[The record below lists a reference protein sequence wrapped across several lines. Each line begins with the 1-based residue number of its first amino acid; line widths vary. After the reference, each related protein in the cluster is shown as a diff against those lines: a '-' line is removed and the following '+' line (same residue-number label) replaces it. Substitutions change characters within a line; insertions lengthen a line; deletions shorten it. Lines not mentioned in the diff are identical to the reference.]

1 MAYKFQRGDA
11 TYSGSLTIDE
21 DLSVTEAITG
31 TTSITAGTSFI
42 IGSADLNET
51 DMEKLD
57 GITNGTAAASKA
69 VVLDGSKN
77 IATLGTVGCGAI
89 TSTGASSFG
98 SISSVAAITAT
109 GVLSSSAQISGSS
122 FWGDGAGLTGIS
134 SDNVDV
140 GDSSANSEFRLVG
153 VAASGDGVSLV
164 CMDTADDLITMNA
177 STGKL
182 TLAGPGIAIGSAD
195 ITEAEF
201 EFLDGASAGTVVNSR
216 AVVYSAAGKVQ
227 GTTFLGPDDVTI
239 GGATVNDMITIASD
253 EVTFKD
259 GNYKVNVASHD
270 GASYGL
276 ELAGTL
282 VTSTAAELNLIDGS
296 GAGSVVNS
304 KAVIYD
310 GGGYVNATQLSS
322 SFGITGSALTLAGT
336 AVTSTAAELNLVD
349 GSSAGTVVN
358 SKAVIYSAAGVVQG
372 TDFKGPDG
380 FDIGNASVTDMIKL
394 NAAEVVFKDG
404 NLTVDIASAD
414 AASYGLKLAGT
425 LITSTAAELN
435 LIDGSSAGTVVNSKA
450 AIYDGGGHLNAT
462 QLSSSFGIS
471 GSALTLGGTAVGASA
486 NDLNLAQ
493 GMAQSTGT
501 AIGSAFIALDED
513 KSVTGIQN
521 LTASYFSGNGS
532 GITNIDVS
540 NLDAAG
546 SNTQLQFNQ
555 NGEFAGDSGLVYD
568 GSGSLDLVDFAAGS
582 IGLKLGGVLVSATA
596 AELNYV
602 DIATLGTAAASKAL
616 TIKGDSTWT
625 VAGMTCADIGTV
637 TTIDLNGGTIDG
649 ATIGVSSAAVV
660 TASYLAVNG
669 NVDLGNG
676 SDVINV
682 NGRLD
687 FGEGASANL
696 QHISNN
702 DTLAEGDFYNIVSGS
717 GAVTVTLPGNSGL
730 TDGTIFYIKR
740 GYGMTNDVTIAV
752 ADDAAE
758 MLDGESSIVLESAL
772 AAVQLFWDSTAANWN
787 VF

>member
-122 FWGDGAGLTGIS
+122 FWGDGSGLTGIS

-450 AIYDGGGHLNAT
+450 AIYDGGGHLNGT

-501 AIGSAFIALDED
+501 ALGSAFIALDED

-669 NVDLGNG
+669 NVDLGDG
-676 SDVINV
+676 SDIINV

-687 FGEGASANL
+687 FGGGASANM
-696 QHISNN
+696 QHVSNN

-740 GYGMTNDVTIAV
+740 GYGMTNDVTVAV

>member
-1 MAYKFQRGDA
+1 M
-11 TYSGSLTIDE
+11 
-21 DLSVTEAITG
+21 
-31 TTSITAGTSFI
+31 AGTLVTST
-42 IGSADLNET
+42 AAELNYVDVT
-51 DMEKLD
+51 A
-57 GITNGTAAASKA
+57 GTAAASKA
-69 VVLDGSKN
+69 MVLDADKG
-77 IATLGTVGCGAI
+77 I
-89 TSTGASSFG
+89 
-98 SISSVAAITAT
+98 T
-109 GVLSSSAQISGSS
+109 GVST
-122 FWGDGAGLTGIS
+122 LTAS
-134 SDNVDV
+134 Y
-140 GDSSANSEFRLVG
+140 F
-153 VAASGDGVSLV
+153 SGDGSGLTNVGTPQGSNTQVQFNQNGEFAGDSGLVYDGSGSL
-164 CMDTADDLITMNA
+164 DLV
-177 STGKL
+177 
-182 TLAGPGIAIGSAD
+182 
-195 ITEAEF
+195 EF
-201 EFLDGASAGTVVNSR
+201 
-216 AVVYSAAGKVQ
+216 AAGS
-227 GTTFLGPDDVTI
+227 I
-239 GGATVNDMITIASD
+239 GL
-253 EVTFKD
+253 K
-259 GNYKVNVASHD
+259 
-270 GASYGL
+270 
-276 ELAGTL
+276 LAGTL
-282 VTSTAAELNLIDGS
+282 VTSTAAELNLLD
-296 GAGSVVNS
+296 
-304 KAVIYD
+304 
-310 GGGYVNATQLSS
+310 
-322 SFGITGSALTLAGT
+322 
-336 AVTSTAAELNLVD
+336 TAA
-349 GSSAGTVVN
+349 AGTVVN

-450 AIYDGGGHLNAT
+450 AIYDGGGHLNGT

-501 AIGSAFIALDED
+501 ALGSAFIALDED

-568 GSGSLDLVDFAAGS
+568 GSGSLDLVEFAAGS
-582 IGLKLGGVLVSATA
+582 IGLKLGGVLVTATA

-669 NVDLGNG
+669 NVDLGDG
-676 SDVINV
+676 SDIINV

-687 FGEGASANL
+687 FGGGASANM
-696 QHISNN
+696 QHVTSN

-740 GYGMTNDVTIAV
+740 GYGMTNDVTVAV

>member
-42 IGSADLNET
+42 IGSADLNEA
-51 DMEKLD
+51 DMEKID

-69 VVLDGSKN
+69 IVLDADKGITGIS
-77 IATLGTVGCGAI
+77 TLT
-89 TSTGASSFG
+89 ASYFK
-98 SISSVAAITAT
+98 
-109 GVLSSSAQISGSS
+109 
-122 FWGDGAGLTGIS
+122 GDGSALTGIS

-140 GDSSANSEFRLVG
+140 ADTTSDLNYQLVA
-153 VAASGDGVSLV
+153 VTASGDGVSLV
-164 CMDTADDLITMNA
+164 TMNTA
-177 STGKL
+177 AQRVTINGSTGKMIL
-182 TLAGPGIAIGSAD
+182 DGPGIQIGAAD

-201 EFLDGASAGTVVNSR
+201 EFLDGATAGSVVNSK

-239 GGATVNDMITIASD
+239 GGATVNDFITIGSD

-282 VTSTAAELNLIDGS
+282 VTSTAAELNLVDGS
-296 GAGSVVNS
+296 GAGNVVNS
-304 KAVIYD
+304 KAAIYD
-310 GGGYVNATQLSS
+310 AGGHLNATQLSS
-322 SFGITGSALTLAGT
+322 SFGITGSALTLGGT

-380 FDIGNASVTDMIKL
+380 FDIGNASVADMIKL

-404 NLTVDIASAD
+404 NYTVDIASAD

-435 LIDGSSAGTVVNSKA
+435 LVDGSSAGTVVNSKVPV
-450 AIYDGGGHLNAT
+450 YDGGGHLNAT

-501 AIGSAFIALDED
+501 AVASAFIALDEH
-513 KSVTGIQN
+513 KSVTGINN
-521 LTASYFSGNGS
+521 LTASFFSGDGSGLNNVSADANGS
-532 GITNIDVS
+532 DKQV
-540 NLDAAG
+540 
-546 SNTQLQFNQ
+546 QFNQ
-555 NGEFAGDSGLVYD
+555 NGEFKGDSGLTYD
-568 GSGSLDLVDFAAGS
+568 GSGSLDLVEADASS
-582 IGLKLGGVLVSATA
+582 IGLKLAGTLVTATA
-596 AELNYV
+596 AELNYL
-602 DIATLGTAAASKAL
+602 DITTLGTAAASKAL
-616 TIKGDSTWT
+616 TIKGDNTWT
-625 VAGMTCADIGTV
+625 VAGMTCANLGTV
-637 TTIDLNGGTIDG
+637 TTLDINGGTIDG
-649 ATIGVSSAAVV
+649 TTIGVSSAAVV

-676 SDVINV
+676 SDVVNV

-687 FGEGASANL
+687 FGEGASANM
-696 QHISNN
+696 QTITSN
-702 DTLAEGDFYNIVSGS
+702 DTLAERDFYNIVSGS
-717 GAVTVTLPGNSGL
+717 SAITVTLPGNSGL

-740 GYGMTNDVTIAV
+740 GFGMTNNVTISV
-752 ADDAAE
+752 NNEEQE
-758 MLDGESSIVLESAL
+758 MIDGDHELVLESTN
-772 AAVQLFWDSTAANWN
+772 AAVQLFWDSTSSNWH

>member
-122 FWGDGAGLTGIS
+122 FWGDGSGLTGIS

-140 GDSSANSEFRLVG
+140 ADTTSDLNYQLVA
-153 VAASGDGVSLV
+153 VSASGDGVSLV
-164 CMDTADDLITMNA
+164 TMNTLGDRIQING

-182 TLAGPGIAIGSAD
+182 LLEGPGIQIGSAD

-282 VTSTAAELNLIDGS
+282 VTSTAAELNLVDGS

-304 KAVIYD
+304 KAAIYD
-310 GGGYVNATQLSS
+310 AGGHLNATQLSS

-501 AIGSAFIALDED
+501 AVGSAFIALDED

-660 TASYLAVNG
+660 TASYLAVDG
-669 NVDLGNG
+669 NVDLGDG
-676 SDVINV
+676 SDIINV

-687 FGEGASANL
+687 FGGGASANM
-696 QHISNN
+696 QHVSNN

>member
-57 GITNGTAAASKA
+57 GITNGTAAANKA

-122 FWGDGAGLTGIS
+122 FWGDGSGLTGIS

-140 GDSSANSEFRLVG
+140 ADTTSDLNYQLVA
-153 VAASGDGVSLV
+153 VSASGDGVSLV
-164 CMDTADDLITMNA
+164 TMNTLGDRIQING

-182 TLAGPGIAIGSAD
+182 LLEGPGIQIGSAD

-501 AIGSAFIALDED
+501 ALGSAFIALDED
-513 KSVTGIQN
+513 KSVTGISN
-521 LTASYFSGNGS
+521 LTASFFSGDGS
-532 GITNIDVS
+532 GLTNVS
-540 NLDAAG
+540 GQVAG
-546 SNTQLQFNQ
+546 SDKQVQFNQ
-555 NGEFAGDSGLVYD
+555 NDSFAGDSGLTYD
-568 GSGSLDLVDFAAGS
+568 GSGSLDLVEADASS
-582 IGLKLGGVLVSATA
+582 IGLKLAGTLVTATA

-669 NVDLGNG
+669 NVDLGDG
-676 SDVINV
+676 SDIINV

-687 FGEGASANL
+687 FGGGASANM
-696 QHISNN
+696 QHVSNN
-702 DTLAEGDFYNIVSGS
+702 DTLAEGDYYNIVSGS

-740 GYGMTNDVTIAV
+740 GYGMLNDVTIAV

>member
-42 IGSADLNET
+42 IGSADLNEA
-51 DMEKLD
+51 DMEKID

-69 VVLDGSKN
+69 IVLDADKGITGIS
-77 IATLGTVGCGAI
+77 TLT
-89 TSTGASSFG
+89 ASYFK
-98 SISSVAAITAT
+98 
-109 GVLSSSAQISGSS
+109 
-122 FWGDGAGLTGIS
+122 GDGSALTGIS

-140 GDSSANSEFRLVG
+140 ADTTSDLNYQLVA
-153 VAASGDGVSLV
+153 VTASGDGVSLV
-164 CMDTADDLITMNA
+164 TMNTA
-177 STGKL
+177 AQRVTINGSTGKMIL
-182 TLAGPGIAIGSAD
+182 DGPGIQIGAAD

-201 EFLDGASAGTVVNSR
+201 EFLDGATAGSVVNSK
-216 AVVYSAAGKVQ
+216 AVVYSASGKVQ

-239 GGATVNDMITIASD
+239 GGATVNDFITIGSD

-282 VTSTAAELNLIDGS
+282 VTSTAAELNLVDGS
-296 GAGSVVNS
+296 GAGNVVNS
-304 KAVIYD
+304 KAAIYD
-310 GGGYVNATQLSS
+310 AGGHLNATQLSS
-322 SFGITGSALTLAGT
+322 SFGITGSALTLGGT

-380 FDIGNASVTDMIKL
+380 FDIGNASVADMIKL

-404 NLTVDIASAD
+404 NYTVDIASAD

-435 LIDGSSAGTVVNSKA
+435 LVDGSSAGTVVNSKVPV
-450 AIYDGGGHLNAT
+450 YDGGGHLNAT

-501 AIGSAFIALDED
+501 AVASAFIALDEH
-513 KSVTGIQN
+513 KSVTGINN
-521 LTASYFSGNGS
+521 LTASFFSGDGSGLNNVSADANGS
-532 GITNIDVS
+532 DKQV
-540 NLDAAG
+540 
-546 SNTQLQFNQ
+546 QFNQ
-555 NGEFAGDSGLVYD
+555 NGEFKGDSGLTYD
-568 GSGSLDLVDFAAGS
+568 GSGSLDLVEADASS
-582 IGLKLGGVLVSATA
+582 IGLKLAGTLVTATA
-596 AELNYV
+596 AELNYL
-602 DIATLGTAAASKAL
+602 DITTLGTAAASKAL
-616 TIKGDSTWT
+616 TIKGDNTWT
-625 VAGMTCADIGTV
+625 VAGMTCANLGTV
-637 TTIDLNGGTIDG
+637 TTLDINGGTIDG
-649 ATIGVSSAAVV
+649 TTIGVASAAVV

-676 SDVINV
+676 SDVVNV

-687 FGEGASANL
+687 FGEGASANM
-696 QHISNN
+696 QTITSN
-702 DTLAEGDFYNIVSGS
+702 DTLAERDFYNIVSGS
-717 GAVTVTLPGNSGL
+717 SAITVTLPGNSGL

-740 GYGMTNDVTIAV
+740 GFGMTNNVTISV
-752 ADDAAE
+752 NNEEQE
-758 MLDGESSIVLESAL
+758 MIDGDHELVLESTN
-772 AAVQLFWDSTAANWN
+772 AAVQLFWDSTSSNWH

>member
-42 IGSADLNET
+42 IGSADLNEA
-51 DMEKLD
+51 DMEKID

-69 VVLDGSKN
+69 IVLDADKGITGIS
-77 IATLGTVGCGAI
+77 TLT
-89 TSTGASSFG
+89 ASYFK
-98 SISSVAAITAT
+98 
-109 GVLSSSAQISGSS
+109 
-122 FWGDGAGLTGIS
+122 GDGSALTGIS

-140 GDSSANSEFRLVG
+140 ADTTSDLNYQLVA
-153 VAASGDGVSLV
+153 VTASGDGVSLV
-164 CMDTADDLITMNA
+164 TMNTA
-177 STGKL
+177 AQRVTINGSTGKMIL
-182 TLAGPGIAIGSAD
+182 DGPGIQIGAAD

-201 EFLDGASAGTVVNSR
+201 EFLDGATAGSVVNSK

-239 GGATVNDMITIASD
+239 GGATVNDFITIGSD

-282 VTSTAAELNLIDGS
+282 VTSTAAELNLVDGS
-296 GAGSVVNS
+296 GAGNVVNS
-304 KAVIYD
+304 KAAIYD
-310 GGGYVNATQLSS
+310 AGGHLNATQLSS
-322 SFGITGSALTLAGT
+322 SFGITGSALTLGGT

-380 FDIGNASVTDMIKL
+380 FDIGNASVADMIKL

-404 NLTVDIASAD
+404 NYTVDIASAD

-435 LIDGSSAGTVVNSKA
+435 LVDGSSAGTVVNSKVPV
-450 AIYDGGGHLNAT
+450 YDGGGHLNAT

-501 AIGSAFIALDED
+501 AVASAFIALDEH
-513 KSVTGIQN
+513 KSVTGINN
-521 LTASYFSGNGS
+521 LTASFFSGDGSGLNNVSADANGS
-532 GITNIDVS
+532 DKQV
-540 NLDAAG
+540 
-546 SNTQLQFNQ
+546 QFNQ
-555 NGEFAGDSGLVYD
+555 NGEFKGDSGLTYD
-568 GSGSLDLVDFAAGS
+568 GSGSLDLVEADASS
-582 IGLKLGGVLVSATA
+582 IGLKLAGTLVTATA
-596 AELNYV
+596 AELNYL
-602 DIATLGTAAASKAL
+602 DITTLGTAAASKAL
-616 TIKGDSTWT
+616 TIKGDNTWT
-625 VAGMTCADIGTV
+625 VAGMTCANLGTV
-637 TTIDLNGGTIDG
+637 TTLDINGGTIDG
-649 ATIGVSSAAVV
+649 TTIGVASAAVV

-676 SDVINV
+676 SDVVNV

-687 FGEGASANL
+687 FGEGASANM
-696 QHISNN
+696 QTITSN
-702 DTLAEGDFYNIVSGS
+702 DTLAERDFYNIVSGS
-717 GAVTVTLPGNSGL
+717 SAITVTLPGNSGL

-740 GYGMTNDVTIAV
+740 GFGMTNNVTISV
-752 ADDAAE
+752 NNEEQE
-758 MLDGESSIVLESAL
+758 MIDGDHELVLESTN
-772 AAVQLFWDSTAANWN
+772 AAVQLFWDSTSSNWH